1 MSALTD
7 MQLYFEVRSFQAS
20 EALALQ
26 SADYD
31 AWLAM
36 MAPDVVYRV
45 PVVCVSD
52 DASATEAGPQE
63 LAHYD
68 DDLETLKIRVAR
80 MRSRMAWTEIPPSR
94 VRYFVEPL
102 RIRTE
107 GADVLVNSNF
117 MIYQTRLQREENWY
131 VGRRDDRLRRDGSR
145 LLLAERR
152 AVIDRTVLPG
162 KNLTVFL

>member
-1 MSALTD
+1 MNPFAD
-7 MQLYFEVRSFQAS
+7 PQLYFEVRGFQAA

-31 AWLAM
+31 SWLAL
-36 MAPDVVYRV
+36 MATDVVYRV
-45 PVVCVSD
+45 PVVLVSE
-52 DASATEAGPQE
+52 DAQATQAGPRE

-68 DDLETLKIRVAR
+68 DTLETLKIRVAR

-102 RIRTE
+102 SIRAE
-107 GADVLVNSNF
+107 GAYLMVHSNF
-117 MIYQTRLQREENWY
+117 MVYQTRLQREENWY
-131 VGRRDDRLRRDGSR
+131 VGRRDDRLRREDGR
-145 LLLAERR
+145 LLLAERV